1 MNCALEMDEEKRLS
15 PLVIATQRGISKQC
29 GSWGGEGDGH
39 FGACLHHVTNSR
51 VRSRLCV
58 VPCIYYC

>member
-1 MNCALEMDEEKRLS
+1 MKRNGFLLWLLLLNVES
-15 PLVIATQRGISKQC
+15 LNSVGV
-29 GSWGGEGDGH
+29 GEGGGDGH